1 MRFYAFFN
9 LLCNFFAHIRF
20 SNEIQ
25 MLKSER
31 QAYILH
37 QLNLHNKVLSSDLCI
52 EINVSEDT
60 VRRDLIELDEQGKI
74 IKVHGGAI
82 SKSFHKSFA
91 NNFVYGVEDKRK
103 IASKVIPFIKDGMF
117 ILTSGGTTVIELA
130 HMLPENL
137 KATFFTV
144 SLAAALEYSNHP
156 NIDVIFIG
164 DKISKAS
171 QIAIGGDA
179 ITKIKGIKAD
189 LCIMGINALDTQ
201 MGLTDNDWDVVQ
213 VKKAMIDV
221 SDKTMLLSISE
232 KLNTQQKIK
241 ICDTDKINYLITELS
256 PDDEKLME
264 FKQQGIRIY

>member
-1 MRFYAFFN
+1 
-9 LLCNFFAHIRF
+9 
-20 SNEIQ
+20 

-37 QLNLHNKVLSSDLCI
+37 QLNLHNKVLSSDLCV

-60 VRRDLIELDEQGKI
+60 VRRDLNELDEAGKI

-82 SKSFHKSFA
+82 SKSFHKSFS
-91 NNFVYGVEDKRK
+91 NGYVYGVDKKRL
-103 IASKVIPFIKDGMF
+103 IAQKVIPFIKDGMF

-137 KATFFTV
+137 KATFLTV

-164 DKISKAS
+164 DKISKES
-171 QIAIGGDA
+171 QIAVGAEA
-179 ITKIKGIKAD
+179 IIKIKNIRAD
-189 LCIMGINALDTQ
+189 LCIMGINALDIN
-201 MGLTDNDWDVVQ
+201 MGLTDNDWDIVQ
-213 VKKAMIDV
+213 IKKAMIEV
-221 SDKTMLLSISE
+221 SEKTMLLSISE

-241 ICDTDKINYLITELS
+241 ICDASKIDYLITELE
-256 PDDEKLME
+256 PTDEQLE
-264 FKQQGIRIY
+264 NFKQQGITIY

>member
-1 MRFYAFFN
+1 M
-9 LLCNFFAHIRF
+9 
-20 SNEIQ
+20 
-25 MLKSER
+25 
-31 QAYILH
+31 H

-91 NNFVYGVEDKRK
+91 NNFVYGVENKRK

-144 SLAAALEYSNHP
+144 SLAAALEYCNHP
-156 NIDVIFIG
+156 NIEVIFIG
-164 DKISKAS
+164 DKISKES
-171 QIAIGGDA
+171 QIAVGGDA
-179 ITKIKGIKAD
+179 ISKIKSIKAD
-189 LCIMGINALDTQ
+189 LCIMGINALDVN

-213 VKKAMIDV
+213 VKKAMIEV
-221 SDKTMLLSISE
+221 SEKTMLLSISE
-232 KLNTQQKIK
+232 KLNSQQKIK
-241 ICDTDKINYLITELS
+241 ICDANKIDYLITELEAN
-256 PDDEKLME
+256 DATLQQY
-264 FKQQGIRIY
+264 KQLGISTY